1 MRHEEALRAGVGFAL
16 GVVLLA
22 ILSGCGA
29 EPPADWQW
37 WTSADT
43 AAVRDELARWRPFLD
58 ANQAL
63 VLPTELNLVTGLS
76 ASDSQ
81 SVTGD
86 TRYKFAHLISIQ
98 PVPAES
104 GHADEFQFGVAVDT
118 IEMKDTFCQVGYR
131 DTLARTTIKFR
142 FDSLWAVS
150 FHPETLPDSTVVWRV
165 TAAEKLGFDVPRETT
180 KTFDWQ
186 TRRVVF
192 LPKDSGV
199 AAYKVQKVTGFAAF
213 VPGSADAPG
222 IANVVLA
229 RPGRVDTLF
238 YAPRSDGRGLYNL
251 HGLDKLV
258 EISPG
263 EVVEVA
269 VNTSTPADTT
279 VDRNRF
285 LLSAGD
291 SKTDITA
298 GARQGAGSFS
308 LADTGLQNV
317 YVEVIP
323 QSSLLYKDA
332 AHVSTVWAI
341 PLRVRTQ

>member
-1 MRHEEALRAGVGFAL
+1 MRHNVALRAGVGLAL
-16 GVVLLA
+16 GVMLLA
-22 ILSGCGA
+22 ILSGCGT

-43 AAVRDELARWRPFLD
+43 AAVRDSLAQWRAFFN

-63 VLPTELNLVTGLS
+63 FLPTELNLAAGLS
-76 ASDSQ
+76 AADSQ

-86 TRYKFAHLISIQ
+86 TRYKFAHLISVQ

-104 GHADEFQFGVAVDT
+104 GHADDLQFGVAVDT
-118 IEMKDTFCQVGYR
+118 SEMRDTFCQVGYR

-150 FHPETLPDSTVVWRV
+150 FHPETLPDSSVVWRV
-165 TAAEKLGFDVPRETT
+165 TAAEKLGYDVPRETT

-186 TRRVVF
+186 SRRVVF
-192 LPKDSGV
+192 LPKDSAV
-199 AAYKVQKVTGFAAF
+199 AVYRVKRITGFAAF

-222 IANVVLA
+222 IVSVALA
-229 RPGRVDTLF
+229 RPGRLDTLF

-251 HGLDKLV
+251 RGLDQLV

-279 VDRNRF
+279 IDRNRF
-285 LLSAGD
+285 FLSAGG

-298 GARQGAGSFS
+298 GARLGAGSFS
-308 LADTGLQNV
+308 LADTGLHNV

-332 AHVSTVWAI
+332 AHVSTIWAI